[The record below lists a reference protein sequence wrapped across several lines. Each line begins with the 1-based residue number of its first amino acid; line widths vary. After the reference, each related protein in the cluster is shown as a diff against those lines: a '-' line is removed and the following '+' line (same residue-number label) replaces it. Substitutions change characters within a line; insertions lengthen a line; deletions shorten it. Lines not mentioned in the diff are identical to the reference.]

1 MRQFLNQSEQ
11 NPNHTK
17 RAPVAFVTIA
27 FQYLAACTLFKRSD
41 CFIALLF
48 VEKRPFECCF
58 VNVANE
64 FHRQFDAMTPSRQE

>member
-1 MRQFLNQSEQ
+1 MHFIQ
-11 NPNHTK
+11 
-17 RAPVAFVTIA
+17 
-27 FQYLAACTLFKRSD
+27 RSD

-64 FHRQFDAMTPSRQE
+64 FYRQFDEMTPSGQE

>member
-1 MRQFLNQSEQ
+1 MRQFLNQSE

-17 RAPVAFVTIA
+17 RGPGCLCHNRFPVLGCMHFI
-27 FQYLAACTLFKRSD
+27 QRSD

-64 FHRQFDAMTPSRQE
+64 FHRQFDAMTPSGQE